1 MKGDENM
8 NDVDIEKRLNELKYC
23 HRVTIITDDRMC
35 RNVYF
40 SSIVN
45 DKKNQR
51 LIFDIHPPV
60 SYEYCRIL
68 DIQQNL

>member
-1 MKGDENM
+1 MKGGESMKASEIEN
-8 NDVDIEKRLNELKYC
+8 KLNELKDC
-23 HRVTIITDDRMC
+23 HRVTIITDDRMH

-60 SYEYCRIL
+60 SYDYSRIL
-68 DIQQNL
+68 HIQRSL

>member
-1 MKGDENM
+1 MKGGESMKDI
-8 NDVDIEKRLNELKYC
+8 DIEKKLNELKDC
-23 HRVTIITDDRMC
+23 HRVTIITDDRMH

-60 SYEYCRIL
+60 SYDYSRIL
-68 DIQQNL
+68 HIQRSL

>member
-1 MKGDENM
+1 MKNIEIEN
-8 NDVDIEKRLNELKYC
+8 KLNELKDC
-23 HRVTIITDDRMC
+23 HRVTIVTDDRMC

-60 SYEYCRIL
+60 SYDYSRIL
-68 DIQQNL
+68 HIQYNL

>member
-1 MKGDENM
+1 MKDI
-8 NDVDIEKRLNELKYC
+8 DIEKKLNELKDC
-23 HRVTIITDDRMC
+23 HRVTIITDDRMH

-60 SYEYCRIL
+60 SYDYSRIL
-68 DIQQNL
+68 HIQRSL

>member
-1 MKGDENM
+1 MKGGESMKSIEIEN
-8 NDVDIEKRLNELKYC
+8 KLNELKDC
-23 HRVTIITDDRMC
+23 HRITIVTDDRMC

-60 SYEYCRIL
+60 SYDYSRIL
-68 DIQQNL
+68 HIQRSL

>member
-1 MKGDENM
+1 MKAIEIEN
-8 NDVDIEKRLNELKYC
+8 KLNKLKDC
-23 HRVTIITDDRMC
+23 HRVTIVTDDRMC

-60 SYEYCRIL
+60 SYDYSRIL
-68 DIQQNL
+68 HIQHNL

>member
-1 MKGDENM
+1 MKAIEIEN
-8 NDVDIEKRLNELKYC
+8 KLNELKAC
-23 HRVTIITDDRMC
+23 HRVTIVTDDRMC

-45 DKKNQR
+45 DNKNQR

-60 SYEYCRIL
+60 SYDYSRIL
-68 DIQQNL
+68 HIQHNL